1 MEKFDRIK
9 LKSRSRGELYN
20 FVVCWK
26 KVQAPYLYK
35 RTIKVST
42 RVTETI
48 FSAWN
53 SETNNF
59 FVFWTLWNSFEAS
72 RKLKKTIFRE
82 IYPEAEST
90 RNDLSDIRGYKKGSS
105 LAVILD
111 LAVSISSEG
120 VRLLSRDFL
129 LLRMIRGEQENSST
143 PLRFFRILS
152 EGEVISCKLLSC
164 KSLLPLPLAVCLTLR
179 CRDLPRN
186 ASKLSEI
193 PTFCR
198 SWYWLR

>member
-1 MEKFDRIK
+1 MLE
-9 LKSRSRGELYN
+9 
-20 FVVCWK
+20 K
-26 KVQAPYLYK
+26 KVQIPYIYK
-35 RTIKVST
+35 RIIKVNT

-48 FSAWN
+48 FSPWN
-53 SETNNF
+53 SGTKNF
-59 FVFWTLWNSFEAS
+59 LVFWTLWNSFETS

-129 LLRMIRGEQENSST
+129 LLWMIRGEQENSST
-143 PLRFFRILS
+143 SLRFFRILS
-152 EGEVISCKLLSC
+152 EVGEVISCKLLSC
-164 KSLLPLPLAVCLTLR
+164 KSLLSLPLVVCLTVR